1 MISPER
7 YDTLQ
12 AASAFDNDITETS
25 VTTRP
30 FPSFTPALYLNL
42 LNDIANY
49 NRLITQSFF
58 SIKPQEQIT
67 WAKIVES
74 NAGIDRLRESF
85 SPLTWKNGLVEP
97 LPEDQ
102 FSSDK
107 FRVLAHTALLK
118 LDIRVNR
125 PL

>member
-1 MISPER
+1 MISPEQF
-7 YDTLQ
+7 DTLP
-12 AASAFDNDITETS
+12 AASAFDHDITEAS

-30 FPSFTPALYLNL
+30 FPSFTPSLYLNL

-49 NRLITQSFF
+49 NRLINQSFF
-58 SIKPQEQIT
+58 SIKPKEQIT

-74 NAGIDRLRESF
+74 NKGIDRLRDSF

-102 FSSDK
+102 FASDK